1 MSGVIRF
8 TVHGNVGR
16 DATVNQVNG
25 RYVINFPIAHT
36 QQWEDAQGVKQSKTR
51 WFDCAVWRKN
61 DKIAPFIKK
70 GSSVYVE
77 GVPDVK
83 KFTRQ
88 TGEHDATI
96 AINVEFISILDK
108 KQSQEPEV
116 TYTSS
121 APIKQDDGD
130 EPLPF

>member
-1 MSGVIRF
+1 MSGIIRF
-8 TVHGNVGR
+8 QVHGNVGR

-61 DKIAPFIKK
+61 DKLAPFIKK

-88 TGEHDATI
+88 SGEADATI
-96 AINVEFISILDK
+96 AINVEFITILDK
-108 KQSQEPEV
+108 KQSQEQDGI
-116 TYTSS
+116 YTSS
-121 APIKQDDGD
+121 SDVKQDPAD
-130 EPLPF
+130 LPF